1 MSKLSRRASSQEF
14 AQIPEMS
21 VKIPKG
27 GLTST
32 RIAETLENLA
42 TVLDEQAN
50 TLDDWREA
58 AIQSLLRPLVDEE
71 ATEEITGDEYE
82 QSTKTQDE
90 MIAYV
95 TALRTMI
102 ADRHDALTGQE
113 NALVESEVKTT
124 IQLEISEDRPNS
136 KIMELLRTRQQLKPS
151 KDLGSLRGIVSELRT
166 KSNILK
172 IESENG
178 YLRAPNEL
186 AVVNIQLNNAQ
197 SHLSKQTKVTS
208 ALEKE
213 IDFFTSVMNT
223 RLEYYR
229 QLQRV
234 SDMVGLYE
242 GPNDDTILA
251 KMLDDEAKLAEKIAT
266 AKAKRRYLQHLH
278 GEEQRICVV
287 CSDEFD
293 MGTLTVCGHQFCREC
308 IKLWWSCKYFLS
320 NYSADGH

>member
-1 MSKLSRRASSQEF
+1 MSKLSKRASSQDF
-14 AQIPEMS
+14 VQIPEIS
-21 VKIPKG
+21 AKLPKG

-32 RIAETLENLA
+32 RIAETLESLA
-42 TVLDEQAN
+42 AALDAQAN
-50 TLDDWREA
+50 TLDEWREV

-71 ATEEITGDEYE
+71 VEEITGDEYE

-90 MIAYV
+90 MIAYM
-95 TALRTMI
+95 TALRTLI

-113 NALVESEVKTT
+113 NALVESEVRTT
-124 IQLEISEDRPNS
+124 VQLEVDEDRPNS
-136 KIMELLRTRQQLKPS
+136 KIMELLRIRQLLKPS
-151 KDLGSLRGIVSELRT
+151 KDLGSLRGIVSELRA
-166 KSNILK
+166 KSNSLK
-172 IESENG
+172 SDAENG
-178 YLRAPNEL
+178 FTRATNEL
-186 AVVNIQLNNAQ
+186 VIVNTQLNNAQ
-197 SHLSKQTKVTS
+197 NHLSKQTKGTA

-213 IDFFTSVMNT
+213 LDFFTSVMNT

-242 GPNDDTILA
+242 GANDDTVLT
-251 KMLDDEAKLAEKIAT
+251 KMLEDETNLTEKIAT
-266 AKAKRRYLQHLH
+266 AKSKRRYLQHLH

-308 IKLWWSCKYFLS
+308 IKLWWGCEYFYPS
-320 NYSADGH
+320 MA